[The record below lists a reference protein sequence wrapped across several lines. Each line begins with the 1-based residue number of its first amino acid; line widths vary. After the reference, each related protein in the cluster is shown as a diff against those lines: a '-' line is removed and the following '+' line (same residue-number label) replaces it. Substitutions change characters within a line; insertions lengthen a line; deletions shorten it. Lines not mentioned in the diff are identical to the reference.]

1 MSAEK
6 RGGSMFNQEDSM
18 FNQKAVYETD
28 RTWAAFVYAWRPV
41 STRFAYKGRPAARP
55 AEPPKTSAPPKPAQQ
70 PATGAPEPSGPKPA
84 EPAKKGH

>member
-1 MSAEK
+1 
-6 RGGSMFNQEDSM
+6 M

-28 RTWAAFVYAWRPV
+28 RAQHAAACSRAAFVYAWRRV

-55 AEPPKTSAPPKPAQQ
+55 AEPPKAPAPPKPAQQ
-70 PATGAPEPSGPKPA
+70 PATGAPEPSGPKPP